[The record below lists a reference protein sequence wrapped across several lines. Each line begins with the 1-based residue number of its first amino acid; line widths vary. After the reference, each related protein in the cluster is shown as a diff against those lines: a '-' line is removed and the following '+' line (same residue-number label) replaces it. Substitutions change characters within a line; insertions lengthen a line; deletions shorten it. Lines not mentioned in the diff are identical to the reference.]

1 MDSNAVRENTLRA
14 YKQFFSENPLAL
26 AETTDGSG
34 IFGSWQVDQCGQPR
48 YEYSM
53 DHVKDKRARYHT
65 SSGDS
70 NDHWHLVGN
79 DRITALA
86 HNEGYV
92 EVMDW
97 DRAGKYL
104 NKWDPKRHQYAGGYK
119 YVESNGSRWNTL
131 WSQLPHGATQQRFFG
146 IGYFEKH
153 TAYNGLQLVERIE
166 APPGNLP
173 ALLSISHITNTS
185 NSTQQV
191 TLTEF
196 WTANLHVLLPA
207 LVMTHRLKGMFTT
220 WRRRFNRKFNI
231 FSHVDDQTGVLWA
244 EWRLKNPA
252 KTPDRNKATWG
263 DYHPN
268 AAFLACLDNNISAKY
283 ITDGDAFLSG
293 NTTSTIPEDPVSAH
307 TGVVI
312 LAAKHTFT
320 LEPGETRELRYLY
333 GYAHPDTLPGCLDS
347 LKKQAISPPPR
358 ARIEFI
364 TPDTDW
370 LNREL
375 HWHSYYL
382 QANTIYQEYNGCHV
396 VDQGSAYSMLHGA
409 LGAHRDFA
417 LFTLPLIYLRPDLA
431 REMLMFSMTSQDAHS
446 GALPYAHIGFGKQS
460 GAGFHASSSD
470 LDLFFLWA
478 ATEYIGA
485 TRDFS
490 ILEEDIP
497 YSRNTSN
504 ISGTG
509 LEHLQ
514 AAFRHLKERVSTG
527 KHSMIRCGT
536 GDWNDALVGFSKR
549 KLATIRKGESLLN
562 AGLAALVLP
571 NLSALLR
578 DIAPDFSQ
586 ELHNYGEIQAKAA
599 KQLWNGKW
607 WARGYLGVGDRMLG
621 QDRLFLDCQAFPTL
635 AGLLDAEEQQV
646 LLQSIQEKSISPEPH
661 GATALAPPMKGLFL
675 QPGADTNGGIWAAV
689 NSWTAWLLST
699 IDPKAGWEFFLH
711 TTMKQRAEAYPDIWY
726 GIWSGPDAF
735 NASCNKH
742 PGETYNHVVTP
753 MTDFPVMNANYHSGP
768 LLNSIRMAGIEVQDE
783 TLCIAPKLPFDSFV
797 FRSSLIGIAYLPDK
811 CRGYY
816 APVADGQFN
825 FRMALPATLGASMVS
840 LQVNGVNLEYEVNN
854 RDICF
859 SYDGHHGNRIEWEIK
874 SPEPITRL

>member
-1 MDSNAVRENTLRA
+1 MDSNAVRENILRA
-14 YKQFFSENPLAL
+14 YEQFFSETPLAL
-26 AETTDGSG
+26 PETTDGSG
-34 IFGSWQVDQCGQPR
+34 VYGSWQVDQCGQPR

-53 DHVKDKRARYHT
+53 DHVKDKRAGYHT

-70 NDHWHLVGN
+70 SDHWHLVGN

-104 NKWDPKRHQYAGGYK
+104 NKWEPKRHQYAGGYK
-119 YVESNGSRWNTL
+119 YIESNGYRWNTL
-131 WSQLPHGATQQRFFG
+131 WSQLPDGATQRRFFG

-153 TAYNGLQLVERIE
+153 TSYDGLQLVERIE

-173 ALLSISHITNTS
+173 ALLSTSRITNNNDS
-185 NSTQQV
+185 PQQV

-207 LVMTHRLKGMFTT
+207 LVMTHQMKGLFTA
-220 WRRRFNRKFNI
+220 WRRRFNKKFSTY
-231 FSHVDDQTGVLWA
+231 SHVDEQTGVLWT

-252 KTPDRNKATWG
+252 KMPARNLATWG

-268 AAFLACLDNNISAKY
+268 AAFLVCLDNNISAKFA
-283 ITDGDAFLSG
+283 TDGDAFLSG
-293 NTTSTIPEDPVSAH
+293 NTVSTILDHPVSSL
-307 TGVVI
+307 TGNVI
-312 LAAKHTFT
+312 LAAERTFT
-320 LEPGETRELRYLY
+320 LEPGETRELHYLY
-333 GYAHPDTLPGCLDS
+333 GYAQPDTLPGCLDS
-347 LKKQAISPPPR
+347 LKKQALSPPPR
-358 ARIEFI
+358 ARIELI
-364 TPDTDW
+364 APDTDW

-382 QANTIYQEYNGCHV
+382 QANTIYQEYNDCHV

-431 REMLMFSMTSQDAHS
+431 REMLKFSMTSQDAHS

-460 GAGFHASSSD
+460 GAGVHASSSD
-470 LDLFFLWA
+470 LDLFFLWSSA
-478 ATEYIGA
+478 EYLGA

-490 ILEEDIP
+490 LLDEDIP
-497 YSRNTSN
+497 YSRHTSN
-504 ISGTG
+504 ETGTG
-509 LEHLQ
+509 MEHLQ
-514 AAFRHLKERVSTG
+514 AAFRHLKEKVGTG
-527 KHSMIRCGT
+527 KHGMIRCGT

-571 NLSALLR
+571 NLSTLIQ
-578 DIAPDFSQ
+578 DSAPEFAE
-586 ELHNYGEIQAKAA
+586 ELQTFGETQSKVAM
-599 KQLWNGKW
+599 QLWNGKW
-607 WARGYLGVGDRMLG
+607 WSRGYLGVGDRMLG
-621 QDRLFLDCQAFPTL
+621 SDNLFLDCQAFPTL
-635 AGLLDAEEQQV
+635 AGLLDAKEQQA
-646 LLQSIQEKSISPEPH
+646 LLQSIQEKCVHPEPH

-689 NSWTAWLLST
+689 NSWTAWLLSA
-699 IDPKAGWEFFLH
+699 IDPKVGWDFFLR

-753 MTDFPVMNANYHSGP
+753 MTDFPIMNANYHAGP
-768 LLNSIRMAGIEVQDE
+768 LLNIIRMAGIEVQGN
-783 TLCIAPKLPFDSFV
+783 TLCISPRLPFNSFV
-797 FRSSLIGIAYLPDK
+797 FRSPLVGVAFLPDA

-816 APVADGQFN
+816 TPVADGTFA
-825 FRMALPATLGASMVS
+825 FRIHKPSDSCIDNLRLTVDDLPVAYTIENDFFCFS
-840 LQVNGVNLEYEVNN
+840 VNGLT
-854 RDICF
+854 
-859 SYDGHHGNRIEWEIK
+859 GQRIQWEIK
-874 SPEPITRL
+874 